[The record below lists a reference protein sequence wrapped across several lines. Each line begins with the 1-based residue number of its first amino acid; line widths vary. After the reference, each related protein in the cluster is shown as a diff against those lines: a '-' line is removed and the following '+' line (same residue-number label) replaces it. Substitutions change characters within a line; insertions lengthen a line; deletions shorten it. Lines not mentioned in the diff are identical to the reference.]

1 MNIIELKKLTHGLR
15 VLGMHETLESRIA
28 QAEAD
33 NQSYTEFLAQLLEDE
48 KLFRG
53 NRTTRMLET
62 KAKFRTSA
70 AVEDWDTSFD
80 RGITK
85 TKLRSLATLSFV
97 HEKRNLLICGSTGEG
112 KTHLAISIGRAACQQ
127 GFKVAFLSTNQFF
140 EESEAQRAAG
150 KHQNWISKLKKHDV
164 IIFDDFALRNYSHS
178 EANVL
183 LDLLEDR
190 YRKGVH
196 IFTTQVDP
204 EGWENVFQD
213 KVISEAIID
222 RVTHPSEKLIL
233 KGGSYREK
241 FK

>member
-1 MNIIELKKLTHGLR
+1 MDIIELKKLTHSLR
-15 VLGMHETLESRIA
+15 VLGMHETVQSRIA

-33 NQSYTEFLAQLLEDE
+33 NQSYLEFLAQLLEDE
-48 KLFRG
+48 KLYRR
-53 NRTTRMLET
+53 NKTTKMLET

-70 AVEDWDTSFD
+70 AVENWDASFE
-80 RGITK
+80 RGVTK
-85 TKLRSLATLSFV
+85 SKLRALASLNFI
-97 HEKRNLLICGSTGEG
+97 HEKRNILICGSTGEG
-112 KTHLAISIGRAACQQ
+112 KTHLAISLGRAACQL

-140 EESEAQRAAG
+140 DESEAQRAAG
-150 KHQNWISKLKKHDV
+150 KHQNWLSKLKQNDL
-164 IIFDDFALRNYSHS
+164 IIFDDFALRNYSHG

-196 IFTTQVDP
+196 IFTTQVDID
-204 EGWENVFQD
+204 GWETVFQD

-222 RVTHPSEKLIL
+222 RIINPSEKLVL